1 MRELKTIKQIKE
13 AVDKGLIVKCGN
25 DLYNVIKSK
34 DTGEYL
40 IVCSVNN
47 YTVGL
52 HGQEGTK
59 YEKKLNGTDF
69 YIHAISC

>member
-1 MRELKTIKQIKE
+1 MKKLKTIAEIKE
-13 AVDKGLIVKCGN
+13 AVDKGLRVKCGN
-25 DLYNVIKSK
+25 DSYDVVKSK
-34 DTGEYL
+34 HTGEYL
-40 IVCSVNN
+40 IVCSIND

-59 YEKKLNGTDF
+59 SEKKLNGTDF